1 MNTNCER
8 HTERTHTLHK
18 HTWKDGAA
26 NDIPI
31 VIKYKHRSNKDV
43 DLIYAIDNVRANDH
57 KGSAKCWCQSFTPP
71 EIQTPNPTYAIR
83 KCTIPPSKHHTHISD
98 KPNSSNRETE
108 EMSGKKTQRKLENEL
123 AYLMKYHVWSSLI
136 RIPNSCARSS
146 VIMSIKS
153 SNFWLPLRWNSLTL
167 MVHVSP
173 PNSVPRTTFQCELVV
188 PLVFVVFLCVKGR
201 NCINYLALRSQKCSL
216 LFSRRYR
223 QKKTRHRPI
232 VASAMRGEKMLGL
245 LVHTTIW
252 CGLNG

>member
-1 MNTNCER
+1 MNDTPSL
-8 HTERTHTLHK
+8 HTLHK
-18 HTWKDGAA
+18 HTWKDGLA

-57 KGSAKCWCQSFTPP
+57 KGSAKRWCQSFTPP

-83 KCTIPPSKHHTHISD
+83 KCTIPPSNTTHISD

-108 EMSGKKTQRKLENEL
+108 EMRGKKTQRKLENEL

-136 RIPNSCARSS
+136 RMPNSCARSP

-173 PNSVPRTTFQCELVV
+173 QIPYRGQLFNASSWCHWFLWYFCVSKVEIVWIIWRFDPQNVHHCLGCERWKNAW
-188 PLVFVVFLCVKGR
+188 FIGAHY
-201 NCINYLALRSQKCSL
+201 IS
-216 LFSRRYR
+216 
-223 QKKTRHRPI
+223 
-232 VASAMRGEKMLGL
+232 
-245 LVHTTIW
+245 